1 MSLGRHYSG
10 LTARC
15 GRVPRTI
22 GLDGDDDDVK
32 TIPIPAEGDV
42 ISGKY
47 RLEEVLGRG
56 GFGIVFRATHLE
68 MDRSVALKTL
78 LPQSLGDVAA
88 ADRFRRE
95 AVLAS
100 SLTHPNSITL
110 FDYGQT
116 EDGLLYL
123 VMELLRGQTL
133 KHYLRDTGVVDPA
146 RARNIT
152 VQVLKSLSEAHDLGI
167 VHLDLKPENIF
178 LCDVPG
184 EQDFVK
190 VLDFGVARM
199 LADVNVKEDLS
210 ASLAFGTPKYMSP
223 EQITG
228 EPVGPATDIYS
239 LGLIAWEMLMG
250 EPAFHGRTPLEIVA
264 KQVNNAVPDL
274 AEPLASSPLGR
285 VVQRAISKRPD
296 DRFAKASEA
305 LDLLQTE
312 NPMSIDAGWLDD
324 DLLGG
329 GDLGDGFLPV
339 EGWPSVENLDPAEI
353 ATEAALYEMAQDD
366 EPDHALE
373 AELTSVVQRGQAV
386 HSYLEEGTL
395 GSDVGEDPM
404 NAEATV
410 VAGHFEDS
418 PTEAIMLLREADVE
432 VVTEDEEFESEPTS
446 LYTGRLSGEY
456 ASNHPRHYEAL
467 STNHAVAVEGEGTD
481 PAAIDSNSADP
492 VDGAG
497 RSVLFSVGQEA
508 GYIGAAHNVPGVHI
522 PPGADLAS
530 LDRHARQPAGPTNGV
545 ANGVHYQ
552 HPVRVVHPT
561 GEYAAYPPPGIDR
574 GIVLALSL
582 LGLGLMA
589 ILTLVIVVL
598 MLPILRGQSS
608 LTSPQPVAVQSPQP
622 PVEPVADPITPVA
635 PPSVAPV
642 PVAAQPD
649 VGTPDVAVA
658 AVDAVD
664 VGSAQADVPAA
675 PAEWALTLTS
685 TPAGAEVVVGDEVIG
700 KTPVVVQRTA
710 VGGKLA
716 GTLRLEGYLDH
727 EFVAD
732 YTGPNTFE
740 YSLEKKRKPVVAAAN
755 TGRKA
760 PSVRPRTEKK
770 TVIRG
775 KTGPKTTP
783 KKSGTR
789 PPMGKGK
796 STGKN
801 PWGKW

>member
-1 MSLGRHYSG
+1 M
-10 LTARC
+10 
-15 GRVPRTI
+15 
-22 GLDGDDDDVK
+22 
-32 TIPIPAEGDV
+32 

-133 KHYLRDTGVVDPA
+133 KHYMREAGAVEA
-146 RARNIT
+146 GRARNIT

-199 LADVNVKEDLS
+199 LADANVKEDLS

-228 EPVGPATDIYS
+228 EPVGPSTDIYS

-274 AEPLASSPLGR
+274 PDAFAATPLGR
-285 VVQRAISKRPD
+285 VVSRAISKRPE

-312 NPMSIDAGWLDD
+312 TPMSIDAGWLDD

-329 GDLGDGFLPV
+329 GDLADGFLPV
-339 EGWPSVENLDPAEI
+339 EGWPSVENLDPAEPSGLL
-353 ATEAALYEMAQDD
+353 AETSGEVE
-366 EPDHALE
+366 EELE
-373 AELTSVVQRGQAV
+373 NERTTVVPRDYSPQ
-386 HSYLEEGTL
+386 SYLEEGVL
-395 GSDVGEDPM
+395 DDLNEDPM
-404 NAEATV
+404 NADPTV
-410 VAGHFEDS
+410 VAGGHFEDS
-418 PTEAIMLLREADVE
+418 PTEAIMLLRDADVE
-432 VVTEDEEFESEPTS
+432 VVTEDEEFESETTT
-446 LYTGRLSGEY
+446 LYTGGRLGMSGEF
-456 ASNHPRHYEAL
+456 SSTRNPRHYEAI
-467 STNHAVAVEGEGTD
+467 STNHTGSSPDDGTD
-481 PAAIDSNSADP
+481 PHALDAAVPDP
-492 VDGAG
+492 SPGGA
-497 RSVLFSVGQEA
+497 RNVLFSVGQEA
-508 GYIGAAHNVPGVHI
+508 GYIGSAHNVPGVHI
-522 PPGADLAS
+522 PPEADLAS
-530 LDRHARQPAGPTNGV
+530 QDREERHKNGV
-545 ANGVHYQ
+545 VGPAASGYQ
-552 HPVRVVHPT
+552 PHPVRVIQAT
-561 GEYAAYPPPGIDR
+561 GQHQAVYPPPQGVDR

-608 LTSPQPVAVQSPQP
+608 LTTAQPVPAQ
-622 PVEPVADPITPVA
+622 
-635 PPSVAPV
+635 PSVTAQPL
-642 PVAAQPD
+642 PQRPDPTPSTPAVAAAPARSAD
-649 VGTPDVAVA
+649 VGTPDAAVVA
-658 AVDAVD
+658 ALPSPDA
-664 VGSAQADVPAA
+664 GALPDVPV
-675 PAEWALTLTS
+675 PPKMWKVTLTS
-685 TPAGAEVVVGDEVIG
+685 KPVGAEVVIGDEILG
-700 KTPVVVQRTA
+700 KTPLELERNA
-710 VGGKLA
+710 EK
-716 GTLRLEGYLDH
+716 GTLEGVLRLEGYDEK
-727 EFVAD
+727 EFKE
-732 YTGPNTFE
+732 E
-740 YSLEKKRKPVVAAAN
+740 YSEDGKKFELAMTRKRRPVALAN
-755 TGRKA
+755 TSGRATPRSGKA
-760 PSVRPRTEKK
+760 TKSSKSAGKGSKVIKGRT
-770 TVIRG
+770 G
-775 KTGPKTTP
+775 NPKTKT
-783 KKSGTR
+783 KTKAKSSSSR

-796 STGKN
+796 SKGKN